1 MTLKER
7 IEGKKRAFFST
18 AALAEVEHA
27 LQTLVLAGCPPT
39 DLEQEEEKKE
49 KKETREVN

>member
-27 LQTLVLAGCPPT
+27 LQTLVLAGRPPHRPG
-39 DLEQEEEKKE
+39 EEGEE
-49 KKETREVN
+49 GEGHP